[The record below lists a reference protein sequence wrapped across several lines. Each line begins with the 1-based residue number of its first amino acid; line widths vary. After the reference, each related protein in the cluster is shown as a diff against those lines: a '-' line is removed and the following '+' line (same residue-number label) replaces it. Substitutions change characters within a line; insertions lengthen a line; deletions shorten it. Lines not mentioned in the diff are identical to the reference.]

1 MQIYKCDICGAEI
14 QGSRISVL
22 ICNLD
27 ERGDIICDLD
37 ERGTL
42 TYSRSVGIDAC
53 PGCADKL
60 AERIV
65 LARPCEAV
73 KAAEEDEP
81 KEKTEEKP
89 KKKVEKKKLEKKK
102 LDFDLGKAISL
113 RRGGW
118 TLSKIADEMKCSPQ
132 TVANYL
138 ERAGVIKKK
147 ENVNASNTADI

>member
-14 QGSRISVL
+14 RGARKSVL
-22 ICNLD
+22 IAGID
-27 ERGDIICDLD
+27 ELGNITESKSI
-37 ERGTL
+37 
-42 TYSRSVGIDAC
+42 GIDAC
-53 PGCADKL
+53 PGCVDKL

-65 LARPCEAV
+65 LAQPCEV

-81 KEKTEEKP
+81 EEKTEEKP
-89 KKKVEKKKLEKKK
+89 EKKVEKKK

-118 TLSKIADEMKCSPQ
+118 TLSKIADEMRCSPQ

-147 ENVNASNTADI
+147 KEAEDGREQASDPR

>member
-27 ERGDIICDLD
+27 ERGNI
-37 ERGTL
+37 TN
-42 TYSRSVGIDAC
+42 SRSVGIDAC
-53 PGCADKL
+53 PGCADEL
-60 AERIV
+60 ANRIV
-65 LARPCEAV
+65 LAQPCEV
-73 KAAEEDEP
+73 KEAEEDEP
-81 KEKTEEKP
+81 EEKTEEKTEE
-89 KKKVEKKKLEKKK
+89 KKVEKKK

-147 ENVNASNTADI
+147 KEAEDGGE

>member
-14 QGSRISVL
+14 QGPRISVL

-27 ERGDIICDLD
+27 ERGNIICDFD
-37 ERGTL
+37 ERGDII
-42 TYSRSVGIDAC
+42 YSKSVGIDAC

-81 KEKTEEKP
+81 EEKTEEKP
-89 KKKVEKKKLEKKK
+89 AKKVEKKK

-147 ENVNASNTADI
+147 ENVNASNTADV

>member
-1 MQIYKCDICGAEI
+1 MQVYKCDICGAEI
-14 QGSRISVL
+14 QGERSSVL
-22 ICNLD
+22 IA
-27 ERGDIICDLD
+27 DLD
-37 ERGTL
+37 GRGNI
-42 TYSRSVGIDAC
+42 TYSKSVGFDAC
-53 PGCADKL
+53 AGCKDKL

-81 KEKTEEKP
+81 EEKTEEKP
-89 KKKVEKKKLEKKK
+89 KKKVEKKK

-147 ENVNASNTADI
+147 ENANASNTADV

>member
-27 ERGDIICDLD
+27 ERGNI
-37 ERGTL
+37 TK
-42 TYSRSVGIDAC
+42 SRSVGIDAC
-53 PGCADKL
+53 PGCADEL
-60 AERIV
+60 ANRIV
-65 LARPCEAV
+65 LAQPYEV
-73 KAAEEDEP
+73 KEAEEAAPE
-81 KEKTEEKP
+81 EKTEEK
-89 KKKVEKKKLEKKK
+89 KVEKKK

-147 ENVNASNTADI
+147 KEVEIGGE

>member
-14 QGSRISVL
+14 RGPRISVL

-27 ERGDIICDLD
+27 ERGNITESKSI
-37 ERGTL
+37 
-42 TYSRSVGIDAC
+42 GIDTC
-53 PGCADKL
+53 PGCVDKL
-60 AERIV
+60 AGRIV
-65 LARPCEAV
+65 LAQPCEV

-81 KEKTEEKP
+81 EEKTKEKPE
-89 KKKVEKKKLEKKK
+89 KKVEKKK

-147 ENVNASNTADI
+147 KEAEDGREQASDPR

>member
-14 QGSRISVL
+14 QGPRISVL
-22 ICNLD
+22 ICN
-27 ERGDIICDLD
+27 LD

-65 LARPCEAV
+65 LAQPCEAV

-89 KKKVEKKKLEKKK
+89 KKKVEKKKL
-102 LDFDLGKAISL
+102 DFDVGKATSL

-118 TLSKIADEMKCSPQ
+118 TFAKIADEMRCSPQ
-132 TVANYL
+132 TVINNL
-138 ERAGVIKKK
+138 VRAGVIKKK
-147 ENVNASNTADI
+147 EGTDGEQAGNT

>member
-14 QGSRISVL
+14 RGPRISVL

-27 ERGDIICDLD
+27 ERGNITESKSI
-37 ERGTL
+37 
-42 TYSRSVGIDAC
+42 GIDAC
-53 PGCADKL
+53 PGCVDKL

-65 LARPCEAV
+65 LAQPCEV

-81 KEKTEEKP
+81 EEKTEEKP
-89 KKKVEKKKLEKKK
+89 EKKVEKKK

-147 ENVNASNTADI
+147 KEAEDGREQASDPR

>member
-22 ICNLD
+22 IYNLD
-27 ERGDIICDLD
+27 ECGNI
-37 ERGTL
+37 TN
-42 TYSRSVGIDAC
+42 SRSVGVDAC
-53 PGCADKL
+53 QGCADEL
-60 AERIV
+60 ANRIV
-65 LARPCEAV
+65 LAQPCEV
-73 KAAEEDEP
+73 KEAEEDEP
-81 KEKTEEKP
+81 EEKTEEK
-89 KKKVEKKKLEKKK
+89 KVEKKK

-147 ENVNASNTADI
+147 KEVEDGGE

>member
-14 QGSRISVL
+14 RGPRISVL

-27 ERGDIICDLD
+27 ERGNIA
-37 ERGTL
+37 
-42 TYSRSVGIDAC
+42 YSRSVGIDAC
-53 PGCADKL
+53 PGCADKM

-81 KEKTEEKP
+81 EEKTEEKP
-89 KKKVEKKKLEKKK
+89 EKKVEKKK

-118 TLSKIADEMKCSPQ
+118 TLSKIADEMGCSPQ

-147 ENVNASNTADI
+147 KEA